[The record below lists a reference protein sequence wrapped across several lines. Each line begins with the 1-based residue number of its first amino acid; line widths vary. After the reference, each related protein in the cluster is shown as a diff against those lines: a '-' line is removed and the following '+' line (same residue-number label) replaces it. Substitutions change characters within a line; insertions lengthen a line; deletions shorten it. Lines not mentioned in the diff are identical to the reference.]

1 VPVRRDVLLLIGTT
15 KGLFT
20 LDAAG
25 ELRNPIANGASIP
38 SVAYDPRRRR
48 MLAGKTSFF
57 WGTGVV
63 HSDDLGKTWTEPE
76 APNLK
81 FPSDVAASIT
91 QAWQIMPATP
101 AEPDVVYVG
110 VEPAALFRST
120 DAGDSF
126 ELVRG
131 LWDHPHRPTW
141 QPGGGGLCLHTIVL
155 DERDS
160 KQLTVAISTG
170 GVYRSEDGGQSWRPS
185 NSGIRAEFMPEDQ
198 RFPEYG
204 QCVHKVA
211 RDAGNPDRL
220 FLQNH
225 GGIYRSD
232 DNGATWNDIGTDN
245 GVPSDFGFPMVAHP
259 HKSGTAYVIPNG
271 SAFNRWT
278 PDARCRV
285 YRTSDCGASWQGLTQ
300 GLPQKDAYITV
311 LRDAFTSDTANPA
324 GLYFGT
330 RSGEL
335 YGSTDDGETWQ
346 TLAEHLPPVLM
357 VRAAAL

>member
-1 VPVRRDVLLLIGTT
+1 VLLIGTT
-15 KGLFT
+15 KGLFL
-20 LDAAG
+20 LDASG
-25 ELRNPIANGASIP
+25 ELAQPIADGASIP
-38 SVAYDPRRRR
+38 SVAFDPRNRR

-63 HSDDLGKTWTEPE
+63 YSDDQGKTWTEPD

-81 FPSDVAASIT
+81 FPAEVDASIK
-91 QAWQIMPATP
+91 QAWQITPATSR
-101 AEPDVVYVG
+101 EPDVVYVG

-120 DAGDSF
+120 DGGQSF

-155 DERDS
+155 DQRDPDN
-160 KQLTVAISTG
+160 LTVAISTG
-170 GVYRSEDGGQSWRPS
+170 GVYRSDDRGHTWRPS

-232 DNGATWNDIGTDN
+232 DNGATWNDIGA

-259 HKSGTAYVIPNG
+259 CNPGTAYVIPNG

-278 PDARCRV
+278 PEAKCRV
-285 YRTSDCGASWQGLTQ
+285 YRTSDCGASWQGLTA
-300 GLPQKDAYITV
+300 GLPQKDAFITV
-311 LRDAFTSDTANPA
+311 LRDAFTSSASDPT

-335 YGSTDDGETWQ
+335 YASTDDGESWE

-357 VRAAAL
+357 VRAATL

>member
-1 VPVRRDVLLLIGTT
+1 MPLRSDVMLLIGTT

-20 LDAAG
+20 LNARGD
-25 ELRNPIANGASIP
+25 LCNPIANGASIP
-38 SVAYDPRRRR
+38 SVAFDPRNRR

-63 HSDDLGKTWTEPE
+63 SSDDLGTTWTEPE

-81 FPSDVAASIT
+81 FPADVDASIK
-91 QAWQIMPATP
+91 QAWQITP
-101 AEPDVVYVG
+101 ASDAEPNVVYVG
-110 VEPAALFRST
+110 VEPAALFRSA
-120 DAGDSF
+120 DGGQSF

-155 DERDS
+155 DKRDPR
-160 KQLTVAISTG
+160 QLTVAISTG
-170 GVYRSEDGGQSWRPS
+170 GVYKSDDGGQSWRPS
-185 NSGIRAEFMPEDQ
+185 NTGIRAEFMPEDQ

-211 RDAGNPDRL
+211 RDAQKPDTL

-232 DNGATWNDIGTDN
+232 DNGSTWQDIGS

-278 PDARCRV
+278 PEAKCRV
-285 YRTSDCGASWQGLTQ
+285 YRTSDGGASWQGLTS
-300 GLPQKDAYITV
+300 GLPQKDAYLTV
-311 LRDAFTSDTANPA
+311 LRDAFTSDLHDPA

-335 YGSTDDGETWQ
+335 YASTDDGETWE

-357 VRAAAL
+357 VRAASL

>member
-1 VPVRRDVLLLIGTT
+1 VPVPSNVVLLIGTT
-15 KGLFT
+15 KGLFL
-20 LDAAG
+20 LDSSG
-25 ELRNPIANGASIP
+25 ELQRPIADGASVP
-38 SVAYDPRRRR
+38 SVAFDPRNGR

-63 HSDDLGKTWTEPE
+63 SSDDLGKTWSEPE

-81 FPSDVAASIT
+81 FPSDVDASIK
-91 QAWQIMPATP
+91 QAWQIAPASKS
-101 AEPDVVYVG
+101 EPDVVYVG
-110 VEPAALFRST
+110 VEPAALFRSE
-120 DAGDSF
+120 DGGQSF

-155 DERDS
+155 DDRDAD
-160 KQLTVAISTG
+160 QLTVAISTG
-170 GVYRSEDGGQSWRPS
+170 GVYRSEDRGKSWRAS
-185 NSGIRAEFMPEDQ
+185 NAGIRADFMPEDQ

-232 DNGATWNDIGTDN
+232 DNGATWNDIGA
-245 GVPSDFGFPMVAHP
+245 GVPSDFGFPVVAHP
-259 HKSGTAYVIPNG
+259 RRPGTAYVIPNG

-278 PDARCRV
+278 PEAKCRV
-285 YRTSDCGASWQGLTQ
+285 YRTSDCGASWEELSS

-311 LRDAFTSDTANPA
+311 LRDAFTSSSGDAP

-335 YGSTDDGETWQ
+335 YGSQDDGDSWE
-346 TLAEHLPPVLM
+346 TLAEHLPPILM
-357 VRAAAL
+357 VRTAAL

>member
-1 VPVRRDVLLLIGTT
+1 MPVRSDVLLLVGTT
-15 KGLFT
+15 KGLFL
-20 LDAAG
+20 LDASG
-25 ELRNPIANGASIP
+25 ELRNPIAQGASFP
-38 SVAYDPRRRR
+38 SVAFDPRNRRL
-48 MLAGKTSFF
+48 LAAKTSFF

-63 HSDDLGKTWTEPE
+63 YSDDLGQSWVEPE

-81 FPSDVAASIT
+81 FPAGIEATIT
-91 QAWQIMPATP
+91 QAWQILPATS

-110 VEPAALFRST
+110 VEPAALFRSADGGKT
-120 DAGDSF
+120 F

-141 QPGGGGLCLHTIVL
+141 TPGGGGLCLHTIL
-155 DERDS
+155 QDPRDPN
-160 KQLTVAISTG
+160 KLAVAISTG
-170 GVYRSEDGGQSWRPS
+170 GVYRSDDGGGSWRSS
-185 NSGIRAEFMPEDQ
+185 NTGIRADFNPEDQ

-211 RDAGNPDRL
+211 RDAANPDRL

-232 DNGATWNDIGTDN
+232 DHGQTWNDIGA

-259 HKSGTAYVIPNG
+259 HTSGTAYVIPNG
-271 SAFNRWT
+271 DAFNRWT
-278 PDARCRV
+278 PDARLRV
-285 YRTSDCGASWQGLTQ
+285 YRTSDAGASWQGLTR

-311 LRDAFTSDTANPA
+311 LRDAFTSDELAPS

-335 YGSTDDGETWQ
+335 YASADDGDSWEL
-346 TLAEHLPPVLM
+346 LAEHLPPVLM
-357 VRAAAL
+357 VRAATLG

>member
-1 VPVRRDVLLLIGTT
+1 VVLLIGTT
-15 KGLFT
+15 KGLFL
-20 LDAAG
+20 LDASG
-25 ELRNPIANGASIP
+25 ELRQPIANGASVP
-38 SVAYDPRRRR
+38 SVAFDPRRKR

-63 HSDDLGKTWTEPE
+63 YSDDLGQTWTEPA
-76 APNLK
+76 APNLT
-81 FPSDVAASIT
+81 FPTDVDASIT
-91 QAWQIMPATP
+91 QAWQITPATTV
-101 AEPDVVYVG
+101 EPDVVYVG

-120 DAGDSF
+120 DGGQSF

-155 DERDS
+155 DERDADR
-160 KQLTVAISTG
+160 LMVAISTG
-170 GVYRSEDGGQSWRPS
+170 GVYRSDDRGQSWRPS

-232 DNGATWNDIGTDN
+232 DDGATWNDIGA

-259 HKSGTAYVIPNG
+259 RKSGTAYVIPNG

-278 PDARCRV
+278 PEAKCRV
-285 YRTSDCGASWQGLTQ
+285 YRTSDRGASWQGLTA
-300 GLPQKDAYITV
+300 GLPQKDAFITV
-311 LRDAFTSDTANPA
+311 LRDAFTSDASS

-330 RSGEL
+330 RGGEL
-335 YGSTDDGETWQ
+335 YASTDDGETWE

-357 VRAAAL
+357 VRAATL